1 MGRRVCGVKESVKEG
16 EGQKEEDFEE
26 IRAEVNEGGGHFP
39 FLDKTP
45 KYGLQKTLKYP
56 NFQVL

>member
-26 IRAEVNEGGGHFP
+26 IRAEVNEGLVRGSQVGG
-39 FLDKTP
+39 
-45 KYGLQKTLKYP
+45 
-56 NFQVL
+56 